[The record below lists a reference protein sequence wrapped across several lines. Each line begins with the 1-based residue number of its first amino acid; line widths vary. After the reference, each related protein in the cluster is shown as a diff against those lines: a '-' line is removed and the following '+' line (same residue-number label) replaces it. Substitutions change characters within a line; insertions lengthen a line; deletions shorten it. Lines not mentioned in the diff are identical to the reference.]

1 MPNENNAPVCHA
13 TITAADIILQR
24 RFLDALYSINNN
36 RCRYWSN
43 VPENAYQQF
52 ISPCKSLHLP
62 LPIRLR
68 ESMMDHMKTEKK
80 FSLYLENMSFSTGD
94 REKLFIDALRRCML
108 HSVLYPSIYQ
118 ALTVA
123 NILKRNT
130 VLVIPIK
137 SQTKRPTLVYLPAD
151 VDKLITKALFES
163 VDNNMC
169 IRSRLWKHKIQEP
182 ILYDGNTAISN
193 ITEEKIHSTDTVTF
207 ELQSSAANTTGIV
220 RNGTG
225 QETLVSDKTLH
236 KSISQTSDIPD
247 KIAIDYN
254 HHVPAD
260 IRTTYFSVDQDET
273 ASAYYNEIP
282 DKTTIGYYNEIPGKT
297 TTAYHRNI
305 NVETT
310 AAYNE
315 ISDKTTTA
323 YYKEV
328 PMETTTTYLNEIP
341 VKITSY
347 KNEIPV
353 EITSAYHSEIP
364 DTTTSGYY
372 NEIPGKTTNTYHRK
386 ITVETTAAYNEI
398 PDKTTTAYYKDVP
411 METTTTYLN
420 EIPFKITSY
429 KNEIPVEITNA
440 YHNEI
445 PDTTTSGYYNEIPG
459 KTTNTYHR
467 KITVETTAAYN
478 EIPDKTIDSYYKY
491 VPLETT
497 TSYVNEIPVKITSY
511 KNEIPVEITSAYHN
525 EIPTETTSAYHSETS
540 VETTAA
546 YHKEISTENMNIYH
560 SGIPV
565 EPTPAY
571 HNEIPTETKTP
582 YHNVISNET
591 ETASY
596 NEITVTTTTTYE
608 TVIPDKSATTYQ
620 NKIPTKTTADTS
632 EIPVKTATNTHN
644 EVRDKTETTYF
655 KEVLGK
661 TTAAYNNESHDKITI
676 THDNDITNGN
686 NRGSTN
692 ATPQESTFENLGTDE
707 QEISVISVQGDNIIF
722 EGNLVLP
729 HLNHVGF
736 SDSDIDVRFSDR
748 IYEEAFISEIKS
760 ETTIPKVF
768 SDNNIVITDINKELF
783 TRSITEK
790 SNFSEKIASKLFHR
804 NNERTDN
811 VYIRDKH
818 NTDSSPAGR
827 YVLGSSGDKTSMP
840 ATTDKLDV
848 RTTKLAFVAANFSLK
863 EITNRPNEST
873 ESPKFVSTKNLLQT
887 ATDGSGVSTRNT
899 EFVTANSL
907 FKATTDI
914 SNQNTTKT
922 EFVPVKKIP
931 QQVATDNLVAIS
943 ENTMSE
949 IQRNL
954 FELLSG
960 VVISSEKETRYKDAI
975 NQIKVTTNRTK
986 DIYFEST
993 SYPQLATDIVLDNNV
1008 TVVEFETSRKL
1019 LESTTEFLSDN
1030 TAETQY
1036 NVARN
1041 TLQTSPSIFTDR
1053 TKIFQ
1058 FKMSSESPQSN
1069 TNDTLEDITESYFEI
1084 FRKLLKSSND
1094 SFNTKTVNALENN
1107 NKAPVQHTQNFTI
1120 TNASE
1125 THPAIDTN
1133 KSAENKILLKEN
1145 STDYYVKTSNR
1156 GEGNALIYPHATGP
1170 FVNSMQN
1177 VSAYKNQNGEVLSTI
1192 ELNEDIE
1199 MTNNSPAAQNYSV
1212 VYENSAKSSS
1222 NYSSD
1227 EPLIAATTPSAEVTG
1242 GSHEEISEDSSDKKG
1257 VGNFDRINQAVPGNT
1272 DFHLKVVYESHI
1284 DADKEDSNF
1293 TQTTEH
1299 TLSLYNW
1306 TLGDIFEIKDDIINS
1321 TVFPD
1326 GLLTMQILYEL
1337 LLSKYDASQQGDN
1350 IENLDGTDITSTSVM
1365 PQNGTSAYSLN
1376 YSLSHIKDTLNLLEL
1391 TPEIMEDYILD
1402 NINDEGINDIREVA
1416 EYTSSTLENETETN
1430 LS

>member
-13 TITAADIILQR
+13 TITAADMILQR

-36 RCRYWSN
+36 RCRHWSN
-43 VPENAYQQF
+43 VPEEAYQQF

-80 FSLYLENMSFSTGD
+80 FSLYLENMSFSTGN
-94 REKLFIDALRRCML
+94 REKLFIDAIRHCML

-130 VLVIPIK
+130 VLVIPVK
-137 SQTKRPTLVYLPAD
+137 SQTKRPTSVYLPAD
-151 VDKLITKALFES
+151 VEKLITKALFES
-163 VDNNMC
+163 VDNNIC
-169 IRSRLWKHKIQEP
+169 IRSRLWKHKIQDP
-182 ILYDGNTAISN
+182 ILYDGNTAISS
-193 ITEEKIHSTDTVTF
+193 ITEEIIHSTDTVTF
-207 ELQSSAANTTGIV
+207 GLQSSAANTTGIV

-225 QETLVSDKTLH
+225 HETLVSDKTLH

-247 KIAIDYN
+247 KIATDYN
-254 HHVPAD
+254 HHVPTD

-310 AAYNE
+310 ADYNE

-328 PMETTTTYLNEIP
+328 PMETTTTYFNEIP

-353 EITSAYHSEIP
+353 EITSAYHSEIPDTTTIGYYNEISGKTTTDYHRNINVETTAAYNEISDKTTTAYYKEVPIETTTTYFNQIPVKITSYKNEIPVEITSVYHSEIP

-420 EIPFKITSY
+420 EIP
-429 KNEIPVEITNA
+429 
-440 YHNEI
+440 
-445 PDTTTSGYYNEIPG
+445 
-459 KTTNTYHR
+459 
-467 KITVETTAAYN
+467 
-478 EIPDKTIDSYYKY
+478 
-491 VPLETT
+491 
-497 TSYVNEIPVKITSY
+497 VKITSY
-511 KNEIPVEITSAYHN
+511 KNEIPVEITSAYN
-525 EIPTETTSAYHSETS
+525 SEIPTETTSAYHSETP
-540 VETTAA
+540 VET
-546 YHKEISTENMNIYH
+546 
-560 SGIPV
+560 
-565 EPTPAY
+565 TPAY

-591 ETASY
+591 ETTSY
-596 NEITVTTTTTYE
+596 NEITVTTTTTYG

-620 NKIPTKTTADTS
+620 NKIPTKTTAKAVTADTS

-661 TTAAYNNESHDKITI
+661 TTAAYNNESHDKIII
-676 THDNDITNGN
+676 THDNDITNGD
-686 NRGSTN
+686 NRGSSN

-748 IYEEAFISEIKS
+748 IYEEAFSSEIES

-768 SDNNIVITDINKELF
+768 SDNDIVITDINKELF

-804 NNERTDN
+804 NNEHTDN

-827 YVLGSSGDKTSMP
+827 YVLGSAGDKTSMP

-863 EITNRPNEST
+863 EITNISNESR

-887 ATDGSGVSTRNT
+887 ATDGSSVSTENR
-899 EFVTANSL
+899 EFVTASSL

-922 EFVPVKKIP
+922 EFVSVKKIP

-943 ENTMSE
+943 ENTISK

-954 FELLSG
+954 FELLRG
-960 VVISSEKETRYKDAI
+960 VLISSEKETRYKDTI
-975 NQIKVTTNRTK
+975 NEIKITTNRTK

-993 SYPQLATDIVLDNNV
+993 SDPQLAADIVFDNNV
-1008 TVVEFETSRKL
+1008 TVMEFETSRKL

-1041 TLQTSPSIFTDR
+1041 TVETSPSIFTDR

-1069 TNDTLEDITESYFEI
+1069 TNDTLEDLTESYFEI

-1094 SFNTKTVNALENN
+1094 SFNTKTVNALENS
-1107 NKAPVQHTQNFTI
+1107 NKESVQYTQNFTI
-1120 TNASE
+1120 ANASE
-1125 THPAIDTN
+1125 THPDNDTN

-1156 GEGNALIYPHATGP
+1156 GDGIALIYSHATEP
-1170 FVNSMQN
+1170 FVNAMQN

-1199 MTNNSPAAQNYSV
+1199 MTINSPAAQNYSV

-1222 NYSSD
+1222 NDSSD

-1257 VGNFDRINQAVPGNT
+1257 VGNFDRINQTLPGNT
-1272 DFHLKVVYESHI
+1272 DFHVVYESHL

-1299 TLSLYNW
+1299 TLSLYNL

-1321 TVFPD
+1321 TVFSD
-1326 GLLTMQILYEL
+1326 GLLTMQILYEI

-1365 PQNGTSAYSLN
+1365 PQNGTSTYSLN

-1391 TPEIMEDYILD
+1391 TPEIMEDYILY
-1402 NINDEGINDIREVA
+1402 NINDEEINDIREVA